1 MSDRTLRVV
10 SALAALALVAG
21 IGCSS
26 GAGTN
31 EDSARPSPIQEPAQE
46 PGTPPPP
53 PDTSKAL
60 QVQASSPEMEK
71 IAQELARGRSTADQ
85 QAIFE
90 SQQHIEV
97 IVLIE
102 IAKCRNDWSSCYG
115 KI

>member
-26 GAGTN
+26 GAGTH
-31 EDSARPSPIQEPAQE
+31 EDTAEPSPLRVPAQD

-90 SQQHIEV
+90 AQQHDAQAPM
-97 IVLIE
+97 LNQ
-102 IAKCRNDWSSCYG
+102 R
-115 KI
+115 